1 MITSEQ
7 LRAARALL
15 RWEQKDLAEAARV
28 SLPLIEELEAVPGQ
42 LKTQGRAIEAIINA
56 VHSAGVS
63 FFDGDYSSPGGP
75 GVRFSQP
82 SGPSLDTNEDETI
95 QYREFF
101 ENDAPPG
108 AGG

>member
-15 RWEQKDLAEAARV
+15 RWKQKDLAEAARV
-28 SLPLIEELEAVPGQ
+28 SLPLIQELEAMPGQ
-42 LKTQGRAIEAIINA
+42 LEAEARAIDAIVNA
-56 VHSAGVS
+56 VHSADVS
-63 FFDGDYSSPGGP
+63 FLDGNSGGP

-82 SGPSLDTNEDETI
+82 AGTNLDTIEDETI

>member
-1 MITSEQ
+1 MITSQQ

-15 RWEQKDLAEAARV
+15 HWEQKDLAEAARV
-28 SLPLIEELEAVPGQ
+28 SLPLIQELEAVPGQ
-42 LKTQGRAIEAIINA
+42 LEAESRAIDAVVNAIQ
-56 VHSAGVS
+56 SAGVS
-63 FFDGDYSSPGGP
+63 FLDGNYSSPGGP

-82 SGPSLDTNEDETI
+82 AGTNVDTTEDETI
-95 QYREFF
+95 QYREFY

>member
-1 MITSEQ
+1 
-7 LRAARALL
+7 
-15 RWEQKDLAEAARV
+15 
-28 SLPLIEELEAVPGQ
+28 LPLIQELEAMPGQ
-42 LKTQGRAIEAIINA
+42 LEAEARAIDAIVNA
-56 VHSAGVS
+56 VHSADVS
-63 FFDGDYSSPGGP
+63 FLDGNYSSPGGP

-82 SGPSLDTNEDETI
+82 AGTNLDTIEDETI